1 MACFRD
7 KISTNTEQLAFL
19 FVDICK
25 KYNIHTILIN
35 QNISLAI
42 KTDANGVHLT
52 SNQFDEIVYAKA
64 NNLFTIIS
72 CHTIEE
78 IQRAK
83 LLGADGVTYSPIF
96 YSPNKGNTIGTNAL
110 IKAKEQIKDFIIIGL
125 GGIISKEQINSIK
138 ESNADGFASIRYFI

>member
-7 KISTNTEQLAFL
+7 KVSTNTEYLAFL

-42 KTDANGVHLT
+42 KTNANGIHLT
-52 SNQFDEIVYAKA
+52 SNQFDEIAYAKA

-83 LLGADGVTYSPIF
+83 LLGADVVTYSPIF
-96 YSPNKGNTIGTNAL
+96 HSPNKGEPIGTKAL
-110 IKAKEQIKDFIIIGL
+110 IKAKKKIKNIIIIGL